1 MVALV
6 NVGAPVRPAGPAT
19 SAATEMH
26 RGSRLAAVTGP
37 SGRAAAALIRELA
50 APGLTPDVT
59 AAQPTAVP
67 AVAIIPQPRAAVL
80 SLPSGDRISLL
91 ACAWASPVAPGA
103 SRPDQAD
110 WGDLASLAGFGPNC
124 ALVLAVPAALAP
136 TASLAGPLALV
147 RAIAG
152 QADPALAIELLTRQ
166 VSRGRPGPVAG
177 IVVDL
182 ANGEGLPALRAA
194 LGGAASR
201 LPVPDPGAPVRMWI
215 ESSCRVPGGCE
226 VTGLLPDGTIRTG
239 DVLSVAPSMRAVRVQ
254 AIDWH
259 GTALSAAPGAA
270 WLRLRLS
277 GAGAADAGGG
287 TALVQPGRWTLTDV
301 MDVRLGHGPHVDTT
315 SAASPAL
322 APRVLTVRIGSACT
336 AARLRPLA
344 AGLARLT
351 LRNPVPL
358 HVADRLLLRERPR
371 PAAAGYPP
379 ALAAPAPV
387 AAAPGVSAA
396 TVLDVTPPELSRRG
410 AVAAAARNL
419 ADWPSRP
426 TASDLLRRHGVL
438 RASALLAMGIDDQPP
453 PVAGEWLADPERWA
467 ALAQRLVDVV
477 AARASRRHALHG
489 ISVEA
494 AGAAL
499 GLPDRRLAA
508 ALVRPPLRLRD
519 GAIHLADTVMAPAIP
534 GGTNLPDAAMA
545 AVQVLRASLAQ
556 APFAAPEADR
566 LRRLGLDSPAIDA
579 AVRAGLLLRI
589 SDQIVLAPGADTQ
602 AQRILSTL
610 PQPFTAA
617 QARQALAT
625 TRRVVI
631 PLLEYLDRAG
641 VTERLPDDRRTI
653 RHATHPAATAA
664 AS

>member
-147 RAIAG
+147 RAIGAQVLAVVVLTDSAQPADVAG

-215 ESSCRVPGGCE
+215 ESCCRMARSAPATCCRSRRRCGRCGC
-226 VTGLLPDGTIRTG
+226 R
-239 DVLSVAPSMRAVRVQ
+239 PST
-254 AIDWH
+254 
-259 GTALSAAPGAA
+259 GTAPRSAPRRAPRGCG
-270 WLRLRLS
+270 S
-277 GAGAADAGGG
+277 GCPAREPPTRAGG
-287 TALVQPGRWTLTDV
+287 
-301 MDVRLGHGPHVDTT
+301 
-315 SAASPAL
+315 
-322 APRVLTVRIGSACT
+322 
-336 AARLRPLA
+336 RPSCSLA
-344 AGLARLT
+344 AGR
-351 LRNPVPL
+351 
-358 HVADRLLLRERPR
+358 
-371 PAAAGYPP
+371 
-379 ALAAPAPV
+379 
-387 AAAPGVSAA
+387 
-396 TVLDVTPPELSRRG
+396 
-410 AVAAAARNL
+410 
-419 ADWPSRP
+419 
-426 TASDLLRRHGVL
+426 
-438 RASALLAMGIDDQPP
+438 
-453 PVAGEWLADPERWA
+453 
-467 ALAQRLVDVV
+467 
-477 AARASRRHALHG
+477 
-489 ISVEA
+489 
-494 AGAAL
+494 
-499 GLPDRRLAA
+499 
-508 ALVRPPLRLRD
+508 
-519 GAIHLADTVMAPAIP
+519 
-534 GGTNLPDAAMA
+534 
-545 AVQVLRASLAQ
+545 
-556 APFAAPEADR
+556 
-566 LRRLGLDSPAIDA
+566 
-579 AVRAGLLLRI
+579 
-589 SDQIVLAPGADTQ
+589 
-602 AQRILSTL
+602 
-610 PQPFTAA
+610 
-617 QARQALAT
+617 
-625 TRRVVI
+625 
-631 PLLEYLDRAG
+631 
-641 VTERLPDDRRTI
+641 
-653 RHATHPAATAA
+653 
-664 AS
+664 